1 MTDKT
6 KLRIVGLCILAAFLL
21 FGGGMTLLAKGHA
34 NLGVNLAL
42 LNSVAV
48 VAIGFLLAPIMA
60 ATGSAHGGTYRAA
73 RVVEGAF
80 LAISILVAQSG
91 HELVGL
97 SADTFYQVAMAALGL
112 GSLPMCL
119 WLVRST
125 LVPKW
130 IGVLG
135 FIGYL
140 CLILSMIVAALG
152 FETASLALL
161 PPGAVFEVIF
171 GGLLLFGFKLHSRI

>member
-1 MTDKT
+1 MSDTL
-6 KLRIVGLCILAAFLL
+6 KLRIIGLCILAAFLL
-21 FGGGMTLLAKGHA
+21 FGGGMTLLDQGHV

-48 VAIGFLLAPIMA
+48 VTIGFLFAPIMT
-60 ATGSAHGGTYRAA
+60 ATGSAHGGTNRAA
-73 RVVEGAF
+73 RIVEGIF
-80 LAISILVAQSG
+80 LAISVFVAQSG
-91 HELVGL
+91 QQFLGL
-97 SADTFYQVAMAALGL
+97 SADNFYQIAMVALGL

-119 WLVRST
+119 WLFRST

-140 CLILSMIVAALG
+140 CLILTMIVAVLG

-161 PPGAVFEVIF
+161 PPGALFEIIF
-171 GGLLLFGFKLHSRI
+171 GGLLLFGFKLHPKI